1 MSQGQLI
8 NDRQIKIFEQK
19 NSSSIQSYSNRPLPG
34 QKIRMAAYAIFSK
47 QIVGYDNK
55 TVEVDHQ
62 VIN

>member
-8 NDRQIKIFEQK
+8 NDTQIKIFEQK

-47 QIVGYDNK
+47 QIGGYDNK